1 MHQVKLD
8 IMQLL
13 SPMRLID
20 MLCTR
25 ISEDIASQIRI
36 ISMQVINQI
45 CDDVH
50 ENYKVI
56 CLAGLVLRLK

>member
-1 MHQVKLD
+1 
-8 IMQLL
+8 
-13 SPMRLID
+13 

-25 ISEDIASQIRI
+25 ISEDVASQIRI

-56 CLAGLVLRLK
+56 CLAGLVLRLKQLF